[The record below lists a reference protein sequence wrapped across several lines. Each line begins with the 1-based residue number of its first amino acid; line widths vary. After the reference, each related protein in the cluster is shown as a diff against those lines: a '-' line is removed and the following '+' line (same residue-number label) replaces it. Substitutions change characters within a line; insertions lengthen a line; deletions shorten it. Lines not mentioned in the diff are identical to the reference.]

1 LKSKTGGVQMTIK
14 EKTII
19 LSAEDVSRLSD
30 YRKSEIQSE
39 LESAGYTVV
48 IESTSEK

>member
-1 LKSKTGGVQMTIK
+1 MTIK
-14 EKTII
+14 GKTIV
-19 LSAEDVSRLSD
+19 LTSEDTSRLSD

-48 IESTSEK
+48 FEEA

>member
-1 LKSKTGGVQMTIK
+1 MTIK
-14 EKTII
+14 GNTVI
-19 LSAEDVSRLSD
+19 LAREDVTGLSE

-48 IESTSEK
+48 IESASEK